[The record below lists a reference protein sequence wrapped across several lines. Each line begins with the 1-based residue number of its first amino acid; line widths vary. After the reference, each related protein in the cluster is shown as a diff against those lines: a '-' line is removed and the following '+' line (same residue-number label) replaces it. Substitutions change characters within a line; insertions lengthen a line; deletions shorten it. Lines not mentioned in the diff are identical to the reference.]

1 MRNLQQPSNAAKIRA
16 LLLAGIRSARLWRQ
30 LGGHRWQLVI
40 QPSQAAQRALS
51 DAARLIT
58 RQPRTTF
65 VNVAYAYDAGHLATD
80 RPFFSCMI
88 RAPFRCPT
96 VREHPMKLSSLTA
109 VSPVDGRYA
118 GKTQALRPIF
128 SEYGLIR
135 ARVLVEVRWLQ
146 RLAAHAAIPRSPGLL
161 RRKPTPYSMTLA
173 ENFSLE
179 HAERVKEIE
188 RTTNHDVKAIE
199 YLLKEQA
206 AKLPEL
212 AQVSEFIH
220 FACTS
225 EDINN
230 LSHALMLREGRDDVM
245 LPLMRQTANAIRELA
260 IRFADVPMLSRT
272 HGQPASPTTLGK
284 ELANVV
290 YRLERQIAQVAAVPL
305 LGKINGAVGNYNAH
319 LSAYPEID
327 WEANARAFI
336 EDELGLGFNP
346 YTTQIEPHDYIAELF
361 DAIARFNTILID
373 FDRDIWGYISLGYF
387 KQRTIAG
394 EIGSSTMPHKVNPID
409 FENSEG
415 NLGIANALFQ
425 HLASKLPISRWQ
437 RDLTDS
443 TVLRNLGVGFAH
455 SVIAYEASLKGI
467 SKLELNAQKIAAD
480 LDACWE
486 VLAEPIQTV
495 MRRYNIE
502 NPYEKLK
509 ELTRGKGIS
518 PEALQTF
525 IDGLDMPAAAKAE
538 LKLLTPAN
546 YIGNAVDQA
555 KRI

>member
-1 MRNLQQPSNAAKIRA
+1 MQ
-16 LLLAGIRSARLWRQ
+16 
-30 LGGHRWQLVI
+30 
-40 QPSQAAQRALS
+40 
-51 DAARLIT
+51 
-58 RQPRTTF
+58 
-65 VNVAYAYDAGHLATD
+65 
-80 RPFFSCMI
+80 
-88 RAPFRCPT
+88 
-96 VREHPMKLSSLTA
+96 LSSLTA

-118 GKTQALRPIF
+118 GKTSALRPIF

-135 ARVLVEVRWLQ
+135 FRVQVEVRWLQ
-146 RLAAHAAIPRSPGLL
+146 RLAAHSGVAEVAPFSAEANALL
-161 RRKPTPYSMTLA
+161 DRLA
-173 ENFSLE
+173 EDFQLE
-179 HAERVKEIE
+179 HAERIKEIE
-188 RTTNHDVKAIE
+188 RTTNHDVKAVE

-212 AQVSEFIH
+212 AKVSEFIH

-230 LSHALMLREGRDDVM
+230 LSHALMLREGRDTVL
-245 LPLMRQTANAIRELA
+245 LPLMRQVAESIRELA
-260 IRFADVPMLSRT
+260 VKFADVPMLSRT

-290 YRLERQIAQVAAVPL
+290 YRLERQITQVAGVPL

-319 LSAYPEID
+319 LSAYPDID
-327 WEANARAFI
+327 WEANAREFI
-336 EDELGLGFNP
+336 EQDLGLQWNP

-361 DAIARFNTILID
+361 DATARFNTILID

-415 NLGIANALFQ
+415 NLGIANALLQ
-425 HLASKLPISRWQ
+425 HLASKLPVSRWQ

-467 SKLELNAQKIAAD
+467 SKLELNAQRISED

-495 MRRYNIE
+495 MRRYAIE

-525 IDGLDMPAAAKAE
+525 IDGLEMPEDAKAE
-538 LKLLTPAN
+538 LRKLTPAN
-546 YIGNAVDQA
+546 YIGNAVAQA